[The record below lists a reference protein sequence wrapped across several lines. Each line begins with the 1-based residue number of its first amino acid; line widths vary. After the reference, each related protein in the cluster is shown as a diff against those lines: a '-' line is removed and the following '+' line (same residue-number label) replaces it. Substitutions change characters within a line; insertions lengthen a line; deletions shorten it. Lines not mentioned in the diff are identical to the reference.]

1 MKSAKTLN
9 KIASR
14 YQAAMPVSS
23 IKELSDTI
31 EFHASLGAEL
41 CELFIAEKISE
52 TAVKQLRKSGFAVS
66 YVKFVS
72 NNNWRLVNIN
82 WESPSD
88 R

>member
-1 MKSAKTLN
+1 MKSAKTLH
-9 KIASR
+9 KVAQL
-14 YQAAMPVSS
+14 YQASMPVNS
-23 IKELSDTI
+23 IKELGYII

-52 TAVKQLRKSGFAVS
+52 TAVTQLRKRGFTVS

-82 WESPSD
+82 WENP
-88 R
+88 RV

>member
-9 KIASR
+9 KIALQ